1 MQILAIIPIILIVA
15 FVLGEMFKRLGLPA
29 VLGQILAGILFGVPL
44 FENVLLGD
52 APTLLIIDFLAT
64 LGILLLLF
72 LAGLEIDIGKV
83 KETSRDSILISVS
96 SAILPFVLG
105 FGLITIFFPQYGF
118 LTALIFGGAM
128 MVTSEGT
135 KVKVLMDLNSLNT
148 RLGAV
153 MLAAGAIDDVFEVL
167 FLSIVVVI
175 GRGGSFVELAMVPL
189 EMIIFIMIAFIS
201 FKAISKILHHLDKH
215 TKDETELFSIV
226 MIFILVLAALS
237 ESLSVGYLIGA
248 IIGGFLLQISI
259 KGISRHHKKALIT
272 EIKLIALGFVVPF
285 FFANVGIK
293 FDVTTLFSNVSLVVA
308 TVIIAVLGKMLGT
321 IIVKPLST
329 LNLKQLYYTGWAMN
343 SRGAAELVI
352 ALIAL
357 QYGLIP
363 LEIYSALVAMSIIT
377 TLVFPP
383 ILARGIKKNP
393 GLMEINSGKKSR
405 HNQKSKVSKITN
417 SSNAQY
423 VGEYR

>member
-1 MQILAIIPIILIVA
+1 MQILAIVPIILIVA
-15 FVLGEMFKRLGLPA
+15 FVLGELFKRLGLPA

-44 FENVLLGD
+44 FENVLFGD

-64 LGILLLLF
+64 LGILLLLL

-105 FGLITIFFPQYGF
+105 FGFITIFFPQYGF

-175 GRGGSFVELAMVPL
+175 GRGGSFMELATVPL
-189 EMIIFIMIAFIS
+189 EMIVFIMVAFIS
-201 FKAISKILHHLDKH
+201 FKAISKIIHHLDKH

-237 ESLSVGYLIGA
+237 ESLRVGYLIGA
-248 IIGGFLLQISI
+248 IIGGFLLQISM
-259 KGISRHHKKALIT
+259 KGISRRHKKALIT

-293 FDVTTLFSNVSLVVA
+293 FDVNTLFSNVSLVVA
-308 TVIIAVLGKMLGT
+308 TVIIAFLGKILGT

-352 ALIAL
+352 ALIAF

-377 TLVFPP
+377 TLAFPP

-393 GLMEINSGKKSR
+393 GLMEINSDKSSLDITKKS
-405 HNQKSKVSKITN
+405 KISKIIK
-417 SSNAQY
+417 SSNA
-423 VGEYR
+423 

>member
-1 MQILAIIPIILIVA
+1 MQILAIVPIILIVA
-15 FVLGEMFKRLGLPA
+15 FVLGELFKRLGLPS
-29 VLGQILAGILFGVPL
+29 VVGQILAGILFGIPL
-44 FENVLLGD
+44 FESVLFND

-72 LAGLEIDIGKV
+72 LAGLEIDIEKV
-83 KETSRDSILISVS
+83 KETSRDSILISLS
-96 SAILPFVLG
+96 SAILPFILG
-105 FGLITIFFPQYGF
+105 FGFITIFFPQYGF
-118 LTALIFGGAM
+118 LTALIFGGAL

-167 FLSIVVVI
+167 FLSIVVVMAK
-175 GRGGSFVELAMVPL
+175 GGSFMELATVPL
-189 EMIIFIMIAFIS
+189 EMIIFIVIAFIS

-226 MIFILVLAALS
+226 IIFILVLAALS
-237 ESLSVGYLIGA
+237 ESLNVGYLIGA
-248 IIGGFLLQISI
+248 IIGGFLLQISM
-259 KGISRHHKKALIT
+259 KGISRRHKRALIT

-285 FFANVGIK
+285 FFANVGLK
-293 FDVTTLFSNVSLVVA
+293 FDISTIFSSIPLVIV
-308 TVIIAVLGKMLGT
+308 TVILAFVGKMLGT
-321 IIVKPLST
+321 IMIKPFSS
-329 LNLKQLYYTGWAMN
+329 LNLKQLYYIGWAMN

-352 ALIAL
+352 ALIAF

-377 TLVFPP
+377 TLTFPP
-383 ILARGIKKNP
+383 VLARGIKKTP
-393 GLMEINSGKKSR
+393 KLMDVSSGKPKSR
-405 HNQKSKVSKITN
+405 NNRKSKVAKKVN
-417 SSNAQY
+417 SSNA
-423 VGEYR
+423 